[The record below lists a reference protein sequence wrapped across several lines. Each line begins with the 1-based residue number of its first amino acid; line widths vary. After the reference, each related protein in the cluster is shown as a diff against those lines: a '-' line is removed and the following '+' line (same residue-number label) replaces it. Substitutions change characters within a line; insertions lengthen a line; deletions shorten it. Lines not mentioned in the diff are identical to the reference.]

1 MIGAINLVGR
11 EGKDLSFGVREEA
24 INFSA
29 ISAISANDL
38 GDLDGRFRQTILA
51 IEALDDLGELG
62 FPCGVVG
69 HEQRL
74 SLSLSLSSKNG
85 LKVK

>member
-1 MIGAINLVGR
+1 MIGAINLVER

-24 INFSA
+24 INF
-29 ISAISANDL
+29 SAISANDL

-51 IEALDDLGELG
+51 IEALDDLSDLC
-62 FPCGVVG
+62 FPCGAIG
-69 HEQRL
+69 HKQRL
-74 SLSLSLSSKNG
+74 STLSLSLSSENG